1 MSISGILSGSY
12 SQNQLIGAGSN
23 YRQQIQ
29 QLSQDLKS
37 GNLSAAQ
44 SDFATLQAAFT
55 QPSTGA
61 GATSSPFSS
70 SSSSASLSSNTRA
83 QAFNQLGTD
92 LQSGNLSAA
101 QKDIAAVQQDL
112 QGSNGHFST
121 NHLRHPNPVSD
132 AIRDSRIQNSPLQD
146 LNRMGTSLTSGNLT
160 SAQQV
165 YNTLQQQLQQF
176 DLGGGAISSESPFSL
191 QA

>member
-23 YRQQIQ
+23 YQQQIQ

-37 GNLSAAQ
+37 GNLSVAQ

-61 GATSSPFSS
+61 GAASSPFSS
-70 SSSSASLSSNTRA
+70 ASSTSNTTS
-83 QAFNQLGTD
+83 QAFNQLATD

-101 QKDIAAVQQDL
+101 QKDIATVQQDL
-112 QGSNGHFST
+112 QSSNGRFST
-121 NHLRHPNPVSD
+121 NHLRHPNPVSGRS
-132 AIRDSRIQNSPLQD
+132 RDSGNQNSPLQD
-146 LNRMGTSLTSGNLT
+146 LNRTGTSLTSGNPT
-160 SAQQV
+160 SAQQA

-176 DLGGGAISSESPFSL
+176 DLGGGAISSESPFSM

>member
-1 MSISGILSGSY
+1 MSISGILSSSY
-12 SQNQLIGAGSN
+12 NQNQLSGASSN
-23 YRQQIQ
+23 YQQQIQ

-44 SDFATLQAAFT
+44 SDFATLQAAFS
-55 QPSTGA
+55 QSSTTI

-70 SSSSASLSSNTRA
+70 ASSTSSPAA
-83 QAFNQLGTD
+83 QAFNQLATD

-101 QKDIAAVQQDL
+101 QNDIVTVQQDL
-112 QGSNGHFST
+112 QSSNSSLST
-121 NHLRHPNPVSD
+121 NHPHHHHHVGGESG
-132 AIRDSRIQNSPLQD
+132 DSSIQNSLLQD
-146 LNRMGTSLTSGNLT
+146 LNQVGTSLTSGNLA
-160 SAQQV
+160 SAQQA

-176 DLGGGAISSESPFSL
+176 ALGGGSISSESPFSL